1 LKNFFFWLTRCNSA
15 EQEREKEKKFREK
28 RKRENARLCMETKS
42 GEKQKLKGK
51 GAGAR
56 AIFACEILKSY
67 RNAPKLSNHSRSASE
82 QQTGNRN
89 PVG

>member
-1 LKNFFFWLTRCNSA
+1 LKIFFFWLTRRNPA
-15 EQEREKEKKFREK
+15 EQEREKEKSSAQKEK
-28 RKRENARLCMETKS
+28 EKARLCCETKP

-51 GAGAR
+51 GAGVR